1 MAYSTRIIKDSLGP
15 SGKRIT
21 TWLLSYPRFVHS
33 ELMTHRQF
41 SRNSASSRAIP
52 IQKMISRVWHD
63 PVLPVWWG
71 RNQKGMQAK
80 EELTGLRKRAV
91 VRLWLLA
98 RLFAIAFAWLLW
110 KLDLHKQIANRLLEP
125 WLFITVVVTT
135 TEHANW
141 FHLRRHPD
149 AQPEIQW
156 VANDMW
162 EKWHASVPTRKRVG
176 EWHLPFIDDAEHTMY
191 MLDDL
196 KKIAV
201 GRLARVSYLTH
212 EGVRNPSEDVVLC
225 ERLAASGHWSPFE
238 HVARPTLSAER
249 CGNFTGWMQYR
260 KFFAN
265 EVVEDD

>member
-1 MAYSTRIIKDSLGP
+1 MYSTKIMNDSVGP

-21 TWLLSYPRFVHS
+21 TWLLTYPRFVHA

-52 IQKMISRVWHD
+52 IQKMISQVWQD
-63 PVLPVWWG
+63 PVLPTWWG
-71 RNQKGMQAK
+71 RNQKGMQAR
-80 EELTGLRKRAV
+80 EELTGLRKKAV
-91 VRLWLLA
+91 IRVWLFA
-98 RLFAIAFAWLLW
+98 RLIAIVVAWIMW

-125 WLFITVVVTT
+125 WLFITVVMTT

-156 VANDMW
+156 IANDMW
-162 EKWHASVPTRKRVG
+162 EKWHASAPIKLRVG
-176 EWHLPFIDDAEHTMY
+176 EWHIPFVDSWEFGQHDVEV
-191 MLDDL
+191 L

-212 EGVRNPSEDVVLC
+212 DGRRNTDEDVALC
-225 ERLAASGHWSPFE
+225 EKLAVSGHWSPFE
-238 HVARPTLSAER
+238 HVARALLSAER
-249 CGNFTGWMQYR
+249 SGNFRGWMQMR
-260 KFFAN
+260 KSYAN
-265 EVVEDD
+265 EVVEDA